1 VASSRRARVKD
12 AGGCRN
18 SRCGR
23 GSPLPLP
30 RLADHLL
37 ARINTICARAGA
49 RIADPR
55 RGTPTARTTG
65 EISFC
70 AAIDAHRIKPK

>member
-1 VASSRRARVKD
+1 VK
-12 AGGCRN
+12 G
-18 SRCGR
+18 GR
-23 GSPLPLP
+23 GIVAPRTRQGRGRLPEFALRA

-49 RIADPR
+49 RIPDPR